1 MTVDKGKAASDVWT
15 TADLMP
21 EIAEI
26 AGVNAEAL
34 ARMPRA
40 DIQKLLLKAVA
51 MVRRLTSEEDLR

>member
-1 MTVDKGKAASDVWT
+1 
-15 TADLMP
+15 MP